1 MKVIITDPLSEEG
14 VAVLAK
20 HAQVDQKI
28 GLSQE
33 QLVEIIGDYDAL
45 VVRSGTRVTAPIIK
59 AGKKLKVIGRA
70 GVGVDNIDVEQAT
83 RQGIIVINAPQGNTI
98 SAAEHA
104 IAMLTSLAR
113 NIPEANAYLKSGKW
127 ERSRFMGVELYHK
140 TLGIIGLGRIGSEV
154 AKRARAM
161 GMKIIAYDP
170 YVPRE
175 QAEKKGVVLT
185 GLEEL
190 LSKADFIT
198 LHLPLTEASYHI
210 IGPRAFELMKPGVYL
225 VNCARGG
232 LIDEEALYKALVD
245 KKVAGAALDVFE
257 KEPPLDSPLLKLP
270 NVLVTPHLGASTR
283 EAQVNVAI
291 QVAEQVVH
299 ALRGEPVLTA
309 VNMPAIL
316 PEVMGSLK
324 PFLPLMYLLGN
335 FYMQVFDGQ
344 LEEIELFYGGALA
357 ELPVAPL
364 TTSCL
369 IGILNHVLGEQV
381 NFVNAPHIARGRG
394 IKVRETTSAHVENFT
409 NLVVMTAKAGGKS
422 YTLSGTIFNNT
433 DIRIVNIGD
442 YRIEVIP
449 SPYMLYCTYID
460 RPGVI
465 GRVGTFLGNAGINIA
480 GMQVGRK
487 AVGGEAVMV
496 LQVDEPV
503 PPELVRELEKK
514 DGILSTRFIQLKSS
528 QLLA

>member
-324 PFLPLMYLLGN
+324 PFLP
-335 FYMQVFDGQ
+335 
-344 LEEIELFYGGALA
+344 
-357 ELPVAPL
+357 
-364 TTSCL
+364 
-369 IGILNHVLGEQV
+369 
-381 NFVNAPHIARGRG
+381 
-394 IKVRETTSAHVENFT
+394 
-409 NLVVMTAKAGGKS
+409 
-422 YTLSGTIFNNT
+422 
-433 DIRIVNIGD
+433 
-442 YRIEVIP
+442 
-449 SPYMLYCTYID
+449 
-460 RPGVI
+460 
-465 GRVGTFLGNAGINIA
+465 
-480 GMQVGRK
+480 
-487 AVGGEAVMV
+487 
-496 LQVDEPV
+496 
-503 PPELVRELEKK
+503 
-514 DGILSTRFIQLKSS
+514 
-528 QLLA
+528 